1 MSSDLV
7 RGSVVAEPP
16 LQTEI
21 EMLRENYRKLV
32 NDEFDIPRFSHQ
44 YRKAMAAIKLRMK
57 LLNINEET
65 LLKPICLTTQE
76 KELQFT
82 F

>member
-1 MSSDLV
+1 MSNEL
-7 RGSVVAEPP
+7 E
-16 LQTEI
+16 LKTEI

-32 NDEFDIPRFSHQ
+32 NDEFDIPRFSPQ

-65 LLKPICLTTQE
+65 LLKPISLSREE
-76 KELQFT
+76 KALQFT